1 MLVQAHGMGPAT
13 DSFRQSEQQVKLKEE
28 LAAPLRAMQ
37 EIARR
42 IAKVSKDSK
51 LEIVE
56 EDYVTQF
63 RVEMMDAVIQ
73 WCRGAKFADICKVG
87 PL

>member
-1 MLVQAHGMGPAT
+1 
-13 DSFRQSEQQVKLKEE
+13 
-28 LAAPLRAMQ
+28 MQ
-37 EIARR
+37 DIARR

-63 RVEMMDAVIQ
+63 KIEMMDAVIQ
-73 WCRGAKFADICKVG
+73 WCARAFCKVG
-87 PL
+87 PSQPPAQEGH

>member
-1 MLVQAHGMGPAT
+1 M
-13 DSFRQSEQQVKLKEE
+13 KLGE
-28 LAAPLRAMQ
+28 LAAPLQAMQ
-37 EIARR
+37 DIARR

-63 RVEMMDAVIQ
+63 KIEMMDAVIQ
-73 WCRGAKFADICKVG
+73 WCLGAKFADICKVG
-87 PL
+87 PS

>member
-1 MLVQAHGMGPAT
+1 MLVPACCLCPAT
-13 DSFRQSEQQVKLKEE
+13 DFSRQSEQQVKLKE
-28 LAAPLRAMQ
+28 LVAPIGEMQ
-37 EIARR
+37 AIARR

-63 RVEMMDAVIQ
+63 RTEMTDAVIQ
-73 WCRGAKFADICKVG
+73 WCSGAKFADICKVS
-87 PL
+87 PS

>member
-1 MLVQAHGMGPAT
+1 
-13 DSFRQSEQQVKLKEE
+13 
-28 LAAPLRAMQ
+28 MQ

-73 WCRGAKFADICKVG
+73 WCRGAKFAEICKVG
-87 PL
+87 SSWPPAQEGH